1 MHNPYAVQKIDP
13 LILCEASL
21 ALCQTDEMGRIKI
34 PSLLHKPKLLY
45 LFDSRWSP
53 EGWY

>member
-1 MHNPYAVQKIDP
+1 MHKPDAVQKIDP

-34 PSLLHKPKLLY
+34 PSLLHKPNLLH
-45 LFDSRWSP
+45 LFGSIWSP
-53 EGWY
+53 QGWF